1 MAVDPDDIEAIVAQ
15 VSAIYREAELAVTRR
30 ITRHLEEYPG
40 APTAELGDQRMEAI
54 GKLRKSVESIQAS
67 LEADGSQQLRDS
79 IARSW
84 GLGNRSALSDIP
96 AELLPGSGIG
106 EAAEEARE
114 QVPQTGAIEALAERL
129 IKDVGTKVRNMLR
142 DALDAYREAV
152 AGATA
157 RMLAGG
163 QSRREATQA
172 AWSNLVKRGITGFTD
187 KSGRT
192 WRLSSYVEMATRTA
206 SARAAVEGQ
215 TDRLASLGIGFVYV
229 SDHGQECPL
238 CRPWEG
244 AVLRRS
250 DDGPTGEIDIAHALT
265 EEPVTVDVAGTL
277 DQARAS
283 GLFHPNCRH
292 SVSAYLPGVTQIPEP
307 RGQDPDAY
315 RARMKQR
322 SIERD
327 IRKAKEERAAAFT
340 EDAKRAANA
349 KVRRKQ
355 KQLREHLA
363 DNPELKRLRYR
374 EQTGAGSTPSSGR
387 DDAATGIGPDVQPSF
402 DGGTEPVIKSSAR
415 LDPKVAPP
423 PQQRGF
429 RGRNKEPRLVH
440 TLPDLSRIPDDDRE
454 ELAEYLRRPL
464 NVDQQLQH
472 ALYLYTSR
480 RNRAINRSLRG
491 GLQASR
497 RLRDTISNIDKAL
510 KRNRLPVPARVTR
523 VVGIDAFGLSSP
535 EQVSSLVGTFLD
547 DPAFVSTTLGTPPN
561 VPVGGDA
568 VLMDIRVPAGTPA
581 AFVESITKY
590 PGQLELVLPRNTSL
604 VIHKIDRDN
613 ENNRWI
619 LHAYAREQ

>member
-1 MAVDPDDIEAIVAQ
+1 
-15 VSAIYREAELAVTRR
+15 
-30 ITRHLEEYPG
+30 
-40 APTAELGDQRMEAI
+40 MEAI

-84 GLGNRSALSDIP
+84 RLGNRSALSDIP
-96 AELLPGSGIG
+96 DGLLPGSGIG

-129 IKDVGTKVRNMLR
+129 IKDIGDKVKNVLR
-142 DALDAYREAV
+142 DALDAYREVV
-152 AGATA
+152 AGASA

-172 AWSNLVKRGITGFTD
+172 AWSALVKRGITGFTA

-192 WRLSSYVEMATRTA
+192 WRLHSYVEMATRTA

-215 TDRLASLGIGFVYV
+215 TDRLASIGIGFVYV

-244 AVLRRS
+244 AVLRRA
-250 DDGPTGEIDIAHALT
+250 DDGPTGEIDIAHTLT
-265 EEPVTVDVAGTL
+265 EEPVAVTVAGTL
-277 DQARAS
+277 AEARAA

-374 EQTGAGSTPSSGR
+374 EQAGAGSTPPAGR
-387 DDAATGIGPDVQPSF
+387 DDAATGIGPDTQPTL
-402 DGGTEPVIKSSAR
+402 DGGTEQVRPDTRRQEEPEPAEDR
-415 LDPKVAPP
+415 TPDQPEL
-423 PQQRGF
+423 
-429 RGRNKEPRLVH
+429 KEPEPTEDLTQLSADDLDTRMSELLGAGVDMDSPQVQAVIAEMDRREEAERRREEQAEQRRREREAKEDAQHAEIERLVE
-440 TLPDLSRIPDDDRE
+440 DEGMERE
-454 ELAEYLRRPL
+454 EAAAEVLGRSIESIRREQYVAEHRSSQDRRPF
-464 NVDQQLQH
+464 
-472 ALYLYTSR
+472 R
-480 RNRAINRSLRG
+480 EI
-491 GLQASR
+491 
-497 RLRDTISNIDKAL
+497 
-510 KRNRLPVPARVTR
+510 
-523 VVGIDAFGLSSP
+523 
-535 EQVSSLVGTFLD
+535 
-547 DPAFVSTTLGTPPN
+547 
-561 VPVGGDA
+561 
-568 VLMDIRVPAGTPA
+568 
-581 AFVESITKY
+581 
-590 PGQLELVLPRNTSL
+590 
-604 VIHKIDRDN
+604 
-613 ENNRWI
+613 
-619 LHAYAREQ
+619 AREQYKLMIERIYVQAEEQTNGFMLNQQGEAAGIDPMSLFSGPRSRVEKYASEELKRFFDASGRQTFEDFIAEIEAGQPTGEVGRDFNR